1 MYCLLLPT
9 IFSQHMFYISLLRK
23 DNFGLFFFFFLQK
36 LMLLCSIMQGEDI
49 NTYI

>member
-9 IFSQHMFYISLLRK
+9 IFSQHMFYISLLWK
-23 DNFGLFFFFFLQK
+23 DNFGLFFFFLQK